1 MQATEEKN
9 WIIRLRSLAKD
20 DRGALMTDWV
30 LLTIATVF
38 PGAYVSYLAQE
49 MARAFF
55 FRMTGIIT
63 LPFP

>member
-1 MQATEEKN
+1 MQATEETN
-9 WIIRLRSLAKD
+9 RISRLRALAKD
-20 DRGALMTDWV
+20 ERGALMTDWV

-49 MARAFF
+49 MVRAFF
-55 FRMTGIIT
+55 FRLTGIIT